1 VAAAGLVLRQRWWAS
16 IAGIAA
22 KEPRLR
28 HGNLGEASRALATT
42 GAALHRGS
50 TLGRPISRSR
60 FRGSALAGATKPDL
74 GNHQWPST
82 NSLNSSAVMPLWR
95 KLILA
100 AATGEA

>member
-1 VAAAGLVLRQRWWAS
+1 MWLAV
-16 IAGIAA
+16 IAGIAP
-22 KEPRLR
+22 KEQRLC
-28 HGNLGEASRALATT
+28 GIESGGANCAVATSSLVLNSRSSLWR
-42 GAALHRGS
+42 L
-50 TLGRPISRSR
+50 ISRSR
-60 FRGSALAGATKPDL
+60 FRVNALAGATKPDL